1 MAEPQ
6 EQTLDQPLKTPVREP
21 RKRYI
26 SERGPFE
33 IRANPTLNQPRKRGT
48 VDRAR
53 VHENYEHSPLAEKY
67 GKAGEEKMIEMAH
80 ATAGGITSTRLFDQ
94 DAPNGMRLSHVWMGA
109 NYQLSRHSH
118 PKFGDCLY
126 CVVAGEIY
134 LGSRRLGAGSVIF
147 LPEGMPYKFKAGPA
161 GAEVL
166 EYRSDGEGDKNAPL
180 VKLAEDS
187 IESIQQI
194 IDAGKA
200 HQHEWEAPEQC
211 GETAIRQAEL
221 DGRTK

>member
-6 EQTLDQPLKTPVREP
+6 AQPVEQSPKKPIREAG
-21 RKRYI
+21 KRYV
-26 SERGPFE
+26 SDRGRFE
-33 IRANPTLNQPRKRGT
+33 IRANPTLNQPRARGT

-53 VHENYEHSPLAEKY
+53 VRENYEQSPLAEKY
-67 GKAGEEKMIEMAH
+67 GQAGEEKMIEMAQ
-80 ATAGGITSTRLFDQ
+80 ATAGGITSTRLFAQ

-109 NYQLSRHSH
+109 NYPLSRHSH
-118 PKFGDCLY
+118 PRFGDCLY

-147 LPEGMPYKFKAGPA
+147 LPKGMPYKFRAGPA

-166 EYRSDGEGDKNAPL
+166 EYRTDGSGDESAPL
-180 VKLAEDS
+180 IRLAEDS
-187 IESIQQI
+187 IEAIQQI

-200 HQHEWEAPEQC
+200 HQHQWEAPARC

-221 DGRTK
+221 DGRTE

>member
-1 MAEPQ
+1 MAEAQ
-6 EQTLDQPLKTPVREP
+6 ETPLR
-21 RKRYI
+21 RYI

-33 IRANPTLNQPRKRGT
+33 IRANPTLNKPRARGT
-48 VDRAR
+48 VDRDR
-53 VHENYEHSPLAEKY
+53 VHDNYKQSPLAEKY
-67 GKAGEEKMIEMAH
+67 GEEGEAKMVEMAH
-80 ATAGGITSTRLFDQ
+80 ATAGGITSTRLFEQ

-166 EYRSDGEGDKNAPL
+166 EYRSDGEGDKDAPMI
-180 VKLAEDS
+180 KLAETSLDA
-187 IESIQQI
+187 IQQI

-200 HQHEWEAPEQC
+200 HQHEWEAPERC
-211 GETAIRQAEL
+211 GDTAIRQAEV
-221 DGRTK
+221 DGRVE

>member
-6 EQTLDQPLKTPVREP
+6 EIPVDQPP
-21 RKRYI
+21 RKPKIRYI

-33 IRANPTLNQPRKRGT
+33 IRANPALNKPRARGT

-53 VHENYEHSPLAEKY
+53 VRENYEQSPLAAKY

-134 LGSRRLGAGSVIF
+134 LGSRRLGAGSC
-147 LPEGMPYKFKAGPA
+147 LLYTSPSPRDGLLSRMPSSA
-161 GAEVL
+161 
-166 EYRSDGEGDKNAPL
+166 
-180 VKLAEDS
+180 
-187 IESIQQI
+187 
-194 IDAGKA
+194 
-200 HQHEWEAPEQC
+200 
-211 GETAIRQAEL
+211 
-221 DGRTK
+221 

>member
-1 MAEPQ
+1 MAEAQERIEEQSQAPQ
-6 EQTLDQPLKTPVREP
+6 EKP
-21 RKRYI
+21 RKRYV

-33 IRANPTLNQPRKRGT
+33 IRANPTINQPRARGT
-48 VDRAR
+48 VDSAR
-53 VHENYEHSPLAEKY
+53 VLDNYEQSRLAENY

-80 ATAGGITSTRLFDQ
+80 ATAGGITSTRLFHQ

-109 NYQLSRHSH
+109 NYQLARHSH
-118 PKFGDCLY
+118 PQFGDCLY
-126 CVVAGEIY
+126 CVIAGEIY

-147 LPEGMPYKFKAGPA
+147 LPKGMPYKFKAGPA

-166 EYRSDGEGDKNAPL
+166 EYRADGDGDQSAPIIR
-180 VKLAEDS
+180 LAEDS
-187 IESIQQI
+187 LEPIQQI

-200 HQHEWEAPEQC
+200 HQHEWKVPEQI
-211 GETAIRQAEL
+211 GDTAIRQAEV